1 MSYTDEMIRFI
12 INLKDLGYTWEE
24 ITSEFN
30 ETYEEDL
37 GSPKTKNAI
46 RKTYR
51 RFRDL
56 DLNADQYLSN
66 LKQVHSSKKQSS
78 KVAKENKI
86 ILESL
91 VEKDSFMEELSEIL
105 AQNPIKVHKV
115 KVPKKKKSKKTPRTI
130 IANLSDTHFGVN
142 ISSEEVGGVNEF
154 NPTIAA
160 RRLAFYTQEICNYK
174 EDKRNETNLVLN
186 VNGDIIAGII
196 HDQEHGVALMS
207 TQFSMACSYLSQM
220 ISYCA
225 NNFKSVKVVC
235 TVGNHSRYIH
245 KNNKGRQS
253 SAKWDSFITNVYSS
267 LRLIFKKEKSI
278 EIVTSEAP
286 YVIFEANGHTY
297 YSTHGDTNLSVG
309 NPGKSF
315 NMSNLTNRINAL
327 NIELM
332 SGNKKKIDVIL
343 LGHHHV
349 SATQLLND
357 GTMVIFNGCLS
368 GIDGFANSIDIYAN
382 MPTQTLFESTEGYA
396 VGDVRTIRV
405 QQADKDESLDK
416 IIEPFLGLF

>member
-1 MSYTDEMIRFI
+1 MSYSDEMIKFI
-12 INLKDLGYTWEE
+12 IDLKNDDETWEY
-24 ITSEFN
+24 ITQEFN
-30 ETYEEDL
+30 ESFGE
-37 GSPKTKNAI
+37 SKTKNAI
-46 RKTYR
+46 RKVYR
-51 RFRDL
+51 RFKDL
-56 DLNADQYLSN
+56 DLNQDQFLSN
-66 LKQVHSSKKQSS
+66 LKQVHSSRKRSS
-78 KVAKENKI
+78 KVAKDNKVI
-86 ILESL
+86 IDSL
-91 VEKDSFMEELSEIL
+91 VEKDDFLTELGEIL
-105 AQNPIKVHKV
+105 KSNPIKTHKI
-115 KVPKKKKSKKTPRTI
+115 KAPKKKKSKNKPRTL

-160 RRLAFYTQEICNYK
+160 RRLAFYTQEICDYK
-174 EDKRNETNLVLN
+174 LHRREDTELILN
-186 VNGDIIAGII
+186 INGDILAGII

-207 TQFSMACSYLSQM
+207 TQFAMTLSYLSQM
-220 ISYCA
+220 ISHCA
-225 NNFKSVKVVC
+225 SNFKSVKVIG

-267 LRLIFKKEKSI
+267 LVQVFKKENNI

-286 YVIFEANGHTY
+286 YVVFEANGNVY

-309 NPGKSF
+309 NPGKTL
-315 NMSNLTNRINAL
+315 NMQNLINRINAL
-327 NIELM
+327 NIERM
-332 SGNKKKIDVIL
+332 STGKKKVDVIL

-382 MPTQTLFESTEGYA
+382 MPTQTLFEATEGYA

-405 QQADKDESLDK
+405 QQADNDSGLDK
-416 IIEPFLGLF
+416 LIEPFLGLF